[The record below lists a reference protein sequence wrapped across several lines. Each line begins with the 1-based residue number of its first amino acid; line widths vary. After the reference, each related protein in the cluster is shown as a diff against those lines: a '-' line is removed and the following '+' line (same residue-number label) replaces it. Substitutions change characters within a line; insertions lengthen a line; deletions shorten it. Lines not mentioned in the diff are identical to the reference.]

1 MVEAAGSNPRP
12 SCVESPT
19 MTRLG
24 HSPLDIFELAEG
36 IFHHKINDL
45 QSKAQRDIT
54 RAKERYAAAIS

>member
-1 MVEAAGSNPRP
+1 
-12 SCVESPT
+12 